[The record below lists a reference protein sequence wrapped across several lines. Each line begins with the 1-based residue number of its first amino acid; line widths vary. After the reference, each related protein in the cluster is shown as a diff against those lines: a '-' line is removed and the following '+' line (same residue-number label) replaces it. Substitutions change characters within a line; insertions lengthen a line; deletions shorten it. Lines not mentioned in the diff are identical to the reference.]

1 MTPIKNEIFSSYNNL
16 FDAEKRVADFI
27 IKNWEKTMNITIVD
41 MADEIKVS
49 EATIIRFCKK
59 IGLTG
64 FHDLKIQMAKEFYN
78 QNKSNAYNDV
88 LDVDSMKQ
96 SILNI
101 RNTKLEEI
109 SETFNNLNSNEI
121 KEILELIS
129 KAKIV
134 EFAAMGNT
142 IPIALTGAY
151 KFNQIGISSFTSTIW
166 ESQMSFSKSLTR
178 DDVLIAISDS
188 GESKKLLRIAEI
200 AKSSGAKIISIIGKK
215 NSSLEKYSDYMIQTF
230 SREVIFHDWISF
242 TRVSAMSIIDFLFLM
257 LIKLDDTYFNRLAE
271 YEENISGDKN

>member
-1 MTPIKNEIFSSYNNL
+1 MTPIKNEIFSSYNSL
-16 FDAEKRVADFI
+16 YDAEKRVADFI
-27 IKNWEKTMNITIVD
+27 LKNWERTMNITIVD
-41 MADEIKVS
+41 MANEIKVS

-59 IGLTG
+59 IGLKG

-78 QNKSNAYNDV
+78 KNKSEDYNHI

-109 SETFNNLNSNEI
+109 SETFNNMKSDEI

-129 KAKIV
+129 NAKIV

-142 IPIALTGAY
+142 IPIALTGSY
-151 KFNQIGISSFTSTIW
+151 KFNQIGIRSYTSTIW
-166 ESQMSFSKSLTR
+166 ESQMSYSKSLTNE
-178 DDVLIAISDS
+178 DVLIAISDS

-200 AKSSGAKIISIIGKK
+200 ARASGAKIISIIGRK
-215 NSSLEKYSDYMIQTF
+215 NSSLEKHSDYMIQTF

-242 TRVSAMSIIDFLFLM
+242 TRVSAMSVIDFLFLM
-257 LIKLDDTYFNRLAE
+257 LIKSDNTYFDKLTE